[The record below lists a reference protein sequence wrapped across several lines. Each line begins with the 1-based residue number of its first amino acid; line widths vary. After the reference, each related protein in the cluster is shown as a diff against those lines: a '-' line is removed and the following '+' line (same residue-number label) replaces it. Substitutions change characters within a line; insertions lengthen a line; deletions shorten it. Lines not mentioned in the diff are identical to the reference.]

1 MTLLY
6 VATALLIVALAL
18 FVLHANWQ
26 VRSMPRVEGIDP
38 AGKEPLP
45 RLSVVIP
52 ARDEAETLQGAL
64 ETLLTSTYPEL
75 EIVLVN
81 DRSTDSTGA
90 LMDQIAAAD
99 GRVTVVHLDTLPP
112 GWLGKLN
119 ALNEGT
125 SRATGEVLL
134 FADVDVHYEPQ
145 TLERAVRWMEAD
157 RLDHLA
163 LMPAVRSQSLLAEAM
178 IGHFGMLFM
187 TFFRPRR
194 VNRGAPGAYVGI
206 GAFNMV
212 RRSTFDRTE
221 GWEWLRLEIG
231 DDVGLGYMLHR
242 HGARSRFGAASSCLQ
257 IEWYPSLG
265 AMVRGLEK
273 NLFVIGAR
281 GLFHRALLISLGL
294 MLPLA
299 AALVCLLAQWYALM
313 GVLGLALAV
322 SCSFA
327 QVVRSNVIA
336 GAMAPL
342 CGPALA
348 WAMTRSAWRCW
359 RTGRVTWRDTS
370 YDIDELLAGQRVGL
384 L

>member
-1 MTLLY
+1 ME
-6 VATALLIVALAL
+6 
-18 FVLHANWQ
+18 NW
-26 VRSMPRVEGIDP
+26 
-38 AGKEPLP
+38 
-45 RLSVVIP
+45 
-52 ARDEAETLQGAL
+52 GAS
-64 ETLLTSTYPEL
+64 LTNP
-75 EIVLVN
+75 
-81 DRSTDSTGA
+81 GH
-90 LMDQIAAAD
+90 MD
-99 GRVTVVHLDTLPP
+99 GR
-112 GWLGKLN
+112 K
-119 ALNEGT
+119 T
-125 SRATGEVLL
+125 S
-134 FADVDVHYEPQ
+134 FAAQ
-145 TLERAVRWMEAD
+145 
-157 RLDHLA
+157 
-163 LMPAVRSQSLLAEAM
+163 
-178 IGHFGMLFM
+178 
-187 TFFRPRR
+187 
-194 VNRGAPGAYVGI
+194 
-206 GAFNMV
+206 
-212 RRSTFDRTE
+212 